1 MIQKKVK
8 QINERVKI
16 QGHQIEVNEEFNIG
30 ILELMKKE
38 NTIFMPPRAELIK
51 VTYTDLE
58 RLLKPTVF
66 KSFPDNHFSIE
77 TQNLGVF
84 KRTEWQD

>member
-1 MIQKKVK
+1 
-8 QINERVKI
+8 
-16 QGHQIEVNEEFNIG
+16 
-30 ILELMKKE
+30 MKKE